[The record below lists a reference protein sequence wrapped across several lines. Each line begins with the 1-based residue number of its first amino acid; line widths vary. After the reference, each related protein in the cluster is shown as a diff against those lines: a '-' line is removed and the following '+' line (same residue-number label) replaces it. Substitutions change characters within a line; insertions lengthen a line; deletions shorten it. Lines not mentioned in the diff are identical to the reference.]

1 MIEDFL
7 DVEENKKKKEKNE
20 NGIIHFFMDELKL
33 DKEDFKLNI
42 NFSEG
47 KSIQDVE
54 VVYYES

>member
-7 DVEENKKKKEKNE
+7 DVEENKPKKEKRKD
-20 NGIIHFFMDELKL
+20 GLVYHFKDELKIN
-33 DKEDFKLNI
+33 KEDFKVNI

-54 VVYYES
+54 VVYYEK